1 MSDNLNKLIAEAK
14 LAYLN
19 AEVAYQSA
27 DINDK
32 IMLQPKVEEA
42 QELVEK
48 LEAQQ
53 LKDGVVITAADVA
66 KMKEIREQINDAATL
81 QQGLTKLISILL
93 TFV

>member
-66 KMKEIREQINDAATL
+66 KMKELREQINDAATL

>member
-27 DINDK
+27 DINDR

-48 LEAQQ
+48 LEARQ

-66 KMKEIREQINDAATL
+66 KMKELREQINDAATL